1 MQEIQS
7 RAAVNIHE
15 SPSLRAPSVLL
26 NQAAVCPWLFSWA
39 KASVQNFI
47 FSVIQPTDI
56 TGISVSIC
64 LLGYIK
70 QRRLLCVCIL
80 LIVYNLNFSALLF
93 LLISEKTTHIYIW
106 LPNRFLAGKKKS
118 MNNGF

>member
-1 MQEIQS
+1 MLP
-7 RAAVNIHE
+7 N
-15 SPSLRAPSVLL
+15 L
-26 NQAAVCPWLFSWA
+26 AAVCPWLLSRA

-64 LLGYIK
+64 LLGNIK

-93 LLISEKTTHIYIW
+93 LLISEKTTYIYIW
-106 LPNRFLAGKKKS
+106 LIYMVDAYFLQERIKV
-118 MNNGF
+118 

>member
-15 SPSLRAPSVLL
+15 SPSLRAPSVLP
-26 NQAAVCPWLFSWA
+26 NQAAVCPWLLSRA

-56 TGISVSIC
+56 TGICS
-64 LLGYIK
+64 LGNIK
-70 QRRLLCVCIL
+70 QRKLLCVCIL

-93 LLISEKTTHIYIW
+93 LLISEKTTYIYIW
-106 LPNRFLAGKKKS
+106 LIYMVDAYFLQERIKV
-118 MNNGF
+118 